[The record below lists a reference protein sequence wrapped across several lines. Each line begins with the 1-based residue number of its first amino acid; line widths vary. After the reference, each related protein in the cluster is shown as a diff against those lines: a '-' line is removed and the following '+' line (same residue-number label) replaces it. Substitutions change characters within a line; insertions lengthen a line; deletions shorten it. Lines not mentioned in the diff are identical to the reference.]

1 MSPAQGDRKT
11 VLEFFFV
18 SVLNG
23 LSYGLLLF
31 LLSAGLTLIL
41 GIMGVLNFAH
51 ASFYMLGAYLG
62 YALAQVWGYAAALVL
77 APVLVGLLGAGF
89 EHLVLRRLHSQG
101 HVAELLVTFGLGY
114 VVLELVQLLW
124 GRAPLSFALPQ
135 ALQGASIWLLDLPLS
150 RVFIMGISLA
160 VLGGLW
166 CLLHRTRTGLVVQA
180 AITHPDMVQA
190 LGHNV
195 SAVRMLVFG
204 VGSALAGLAGV
215 MGGSTFVTEPAM
227 AGAMGAVVFV
237 VVVVGGMGSLLGA
250 FLASLLIG
258 LLQTLALSW
267 DIPLGSI
274 SSARL
279 APALPFALMVLMLI
293 WRPQGLLGKQ
303 GG

>member
-1 MSPAQGDRKT
+1 M
-11 VLEFFFV
+11 EFFFV

-62 YALAQVWGYAAALVL
+62 YALAQYWGFAAALLL
-77 APVLVGLLGAGF
+77 APLLTGLLGAGF
-89 EHLVLRRLHSQG
+89 EHFVLRRLHSQG

-114 VVLELVQLLW
+114 LVLELVQLLW

-135 ALQGASIWLLDLPLS
+135 ALQGASIWLLDLPRS
-150 RVFIMGISLA
+150 RLFIMAMSLT
-160 VLGGLW
+160 VLVALW
-166 CLLHRTRTGLVVQA
+166 WLLHRTRTGLVVQA
-180 AITHPDMVQA
+180 AMTHPNMVQA

-267 DIPLGSI
+267 DMPLGSL

-293 WRPQGLLGKQ
+293 WRPQGLLGKS
-303 GG
+303 GA

>member
-1 MSPAQGDRKT
+1 M
-11 VLEFFFV
+11 EFFFV

-62 YALAQVWGYAAALVL
+62 YALAQYWGFAAALLL
-77 APVLVGLLGAGF
+77 APLLTGLLGAGF
-89 EHLVLRRLHSQG
+89 EHLVLRRVHSQG

-114 VVLELVQLLW
+114 LVLELVQLLW

-135 ALQGASIWLLDLPLS
+135 ALQGASIWLLDLPRS
-150 RVFIMGISLA
+150 RLFIMAMSLT
-160 VLGGLW
+160 VLAGLGW
-166 CLLHRTRTGLVVQA
+166 LLHRTRTGLVVQA
-180 AITHPDMVQA
+180 AMTHPDMVQA

-195 SAVRMLVFG
+195 SAIRMLVFG

-267 DIPLGSI
+267 DMPLGTL

-293 WRPQGLLGKQ
+293 WRPQGLLGKS
-303 GG
+303 GA

>member
-1 MSPAQGDRKT
+1 
-11 VLEFFFV
+11 LEFFFV

-62 YALAQVWGYAAALVL
+62 YALAQVWGYGAALVL

-124 GRAPLSFALPQ
+124 GRAPLSFALPL
-135 ALQGASIWLLDLPLS
+135 ALQGASMWLLDLPLS
-150 RVFIMGISLA
+150 RVFIMGISLT

-166 CLLHRTRTGLVVQA
+166 WLLHRTRTGLVVQA

-237 VVVVGGMGSLLGA
+237 VVVVGGMGSLWGA

-267 DIPLGSI
+267 DIPLGGI

>member
-1 MSPAQGDRKT
+1 M
-11 VLEFFFV
+11 EFFFV

-62 YALAQVWGYAAALVL
+62 YALAQYWGFAAALLL
-77 APVLVGLLGAGF
+77 APLLTGLLGAGF
-89 EHLVLRRLHSQG
+89 EHFVLRRLHSQG

-114 VVLELVQLLW
+114 LVLELVQLLW

-135 ALQGASIWLLDLPLS
+135 ALQGASIWLLDLPRS
-150 RVFIMGISLA
+150 RLFIMAMSLT
-160 VLGGLW
+160 VLVALW
-166 CLLHRTRTGLVVQA
+166 WLLHRTRTGLVVQA
-180 AITHPDMVQA
+180 AMTHPDMVQA

-267 DIPLGSI
+267 DMPLGSL

-293 WRPQGLLGKQ
+293 WRPQGLLGKS
-303 GG
+303 GA

>member
-1 MSPAQGDRKT
+1 
-11 VLEFFFV
+11 LEFFFV

-77 APVLVGLLGAGF
+77 APFLVGLLGAGF

-166 CLLHRTRTGLVVQA
+166 WLLHHTRTGLVVQA

-237 VVVVGGMGSLLGA
+237 VVVVGGMGSLWGA

>member
-1 MSPAQGDRKT
+1 M
-11 VLEFFFV
+11 EFFFV

-62 YALAQVWGYAAALVL
+62 YALAQHWGYAAALVL
-77 APVLVGLLGAGF
+77 SPLLLGLLGAGF
-89 EHLVLRRLHSQG
+89 EHLVMRPLHRQG
-101 HVAELLVTFGLGY
+101 HVAELLVTFGLSY
-114 VVLELVQLLW
+114 VVLELIQLLW
-124 GRAPLSFALPQ
+124 GRAPLSFSLPQ
-135 ALQGASIWLLDLPLS
+135 ALQGTSVWMLDLPVS
-150 RVFIMGISLA
+150 RLFIMAVSLC
-160 VLGGLW
+160 VLVALW
-166 CLLHRTRTGLVVQA
+166 WLLHRTRTGLVVQA

-195 SAVRMLVFG
+195 PAVRMLVFG

-215 MGGSTFVTEPAM
+215 LAGSTFVTEPAM

-250 FLASLLIG
+250 FVASLLVG
-258 LLQTLALSW
+258 MLQTLALSW
-267 DIPLGSI
+267 DLPLGSI

>member
-1 MSPAQGDRKT
+1 
-11 VLEFFFV
+11 LEFFFV

-62 YALAQVWGYAAALVL
+62 YALAQVWGYGAALVL

-166 CLLHRTRTGLVVQA
+166 WLLHRTRTGLVVQA

-303 GG
+303 GD

>member
-1 MSPAQGDRKT
+1 M
-11 VLEFFFV
+11 EFFFV

-51 ASFYMLGAYLG
+51 ASFYMLGAYLC
-62 YALAQVWGYAAALVL
+62 YALAQHWGFSAALVL
-77 APVLVGLLGAGF
+77 APLLTGLLGAGF
-89 EHLVLRRLHSQG
+89 EHLVMRPLHRQG
-101 HVAELLVTFGLGY
+101 HVAELLVTFGLSY
-114 VVLELVQLLW
+114 VVLELIQLLW
-124 GRAPLSFALPQ
+124 GRAPLSFSLPQ
-135 ALQGASIWLLDLPLS
+135 ALQGTSVWMLDLPVS
-150 RVFIMGISLA
+150 RLFIMAVSLC
-160 VLGGLW
+160 VLVALW
-166 CLLHRTRTGLVVQA
+166 WLLHRTRTGLVVQA

-195 SAVRMLVFG
+195 PAVRMLVFG

-215 MGGSTFVTEPAM
+215 LAGSTFVTEPAM

-250 FLASLLIG
+250 FVASLLVG
-258 LLQTLALSW
+258 MLQTLALSW
-267 DIPLGSI
+267 DLPLGSI

-279 APALPFALMVLMLI
+279 APALPFVLMVLMLI

-303 GG
+303 GD

>member
-1 MSPAQGDRKT
+1 M
-11 VLEFFFV
+11 EFFFV

-62 YALAQVWGYAAALVL
+62 YALAQYWDFAAALLL
-77 APVLVGLLGAGF
+77 APLLTGLLGAGF
-89 EHLVLRRLHSQG
+89 KHFVLRRLHSQG

-114 VVLELVQLLW
+114 LVLELVQLLW

-135 ALQGASIWLLDLPLS
+135 ALQGASIWLLDLPRS
-150 RVFIMGISLA
+150 RLFIMAMSLT
-160 VLGGLW
+160 VLAGLGW
-166 CLLHRTRTGLVVQA
+166 LLHRTRTGLVVQA
-180 AITHPDMVQA
+180 AMTHPDMVQA

-267 DIPLGSI
+267 DMPLGSL

-293 WRPQGLLGKQ
+293 WRPQGLLGKS

>member
-1 MSPAQGDRKT
+1 M
-11 VLEFFFV
+11 EFFFV

-51 ASFYMLGAYLG
+51 ASFYMFGSYLG
-62 YALAQVWGYAAALVL
+62 YALAQYWGFAAALVL
-77 APVLVGLLGAGF
+77 APLLTGLLGAGF
-89 EHLVLRRLHSQG
+89 EHFVLRRLHSQG

-114 VVLELVQLLW
+114 LVLELVQLLW

-135 ALQGASIWLLDLPLS
+135 ALQGASIWLLDLPRS
-150 RVFIMGISLA
+150 RLFIMAMSLT
-160 VLGGLW
+160 VLAGLGW
-166 CLLHRTRTGLVVQA
+166 LLHRTRTGLVVQA
-180 AITHPDMVQA
+180 AMTHPDMVQA

-267 DIPLGSI
+267 DMPLGSL

-293 WRPQGLLGKQ
+293 WRPQGLLGKS
-303 GG
+303 GA

>member
-1 MSPAQGDRKT
+1 M
-11 VLEFFFV
+11 EFFFV

-62 YALAQVWGYAAALVL
+62 YALAQYWGFAAALLL
-77 APVLVGLLGAGF
+77 APLLTGLLGAGF
-89 EHLVLRRLHSQG
+89 EHFVLRRLHSQG

-114 VVLELVQLLW
+114 LVLELVQLLW

-135 ALQGASIWLLDLPLS
+135 ALQGASIWLLDLPRS
-150 RVFIMGISLA
+150 RLFIMAMSLT
-160 VLGGLW
+160 VLAGLW
-166 CLLHRTRTGLVVQA
+166 WLLHRTRTGLVVQA
-180 AITHPDMVQA
+180 AMTHPDMVQA

-267 DIPLGSI
+267 DMPLGSL

-293 WRPQGLLGKQ
+293 WRPQGLLGKS
-303 GG
+303 GA

>member
-1 MSPAQGDRKT
+1 
-11 VLEFFFV
+11 LEFFFV

-62 YALAQVWGYAAALVL
+62 YALAQYWGFAAALLL
-77 APVLVGLLGAGF
+77 APLLTGLLGAGF
-89 EHLVLRRLHSQG
+89 EHFVLRRLHSQG

-114 VVLELVQLLW
+114 LVLELVQLLW

-135 ALQGASIWLLDLPLS
+135 ALQGASIWLLDLPRS
-150 RVFIMGISLA
+150 RLFIMAMSLT
-160 VLGGLW
+160 VLAGLW
-166 CLLHRTRTGLVVQA
+166 WLLHRTRTGLVVQA
-180 AITHPDMVQA
+180 AMTHPDMVQA

-267 DIPLGSI
+267 DMPLGSL

-293 WRPQGLLGKQ
+293 WRPQGLLGKS
-303 GG
+303 GA

>member
-1 MSPAQGDRKT
+1 
-11 VLEFFFV
+11 LEFFFV

-62 YALAQVWGYAAALVL
+62 YALAQYWGFAAALLL
-77 APVLVGLLGAGF
+77 APLLTGLLGAGF
-89 EHLVLRRLHSQG
+89 EHLVLRRVHSQG

-114 VVLELVQLLW
+114 LVLELVQLLW

-135 ALQGASIWLLDLPLS
+135 ALQGASIWLLDLPRS
-150 RVFIMGISLA
+150 RLFIMAMSLT
-160 VLGGLW
+160 VLAGLGW
-166 CLLHRTRTGLVVQA
+166 LLHRTRTGLVVQA
-180 AITHPDMVQA
+180 AMTHPDMVQA

-195 SAVRMLVFG
+195 SAIRMLVFG

-267 DIPLGSI
+267 DMPLGTL

-293 WRPQGLLGKQ
+293 WRPQGLLGKS
-303 GG
+303 GA

>member
-1 MSPAQGDRKT
+1 
-11 VLEFFFV
+11 
-18 SVLNG
+18 
-23 LSYGLLLF
+23 
-31 LLSAGLTLIL
+31 
-41 GIMGVLNFAH
+41 
-51 ASFYMLGAYLG
+51 
-62 YALAQVWGYAAALVL
+62 
-77 APVLVGLLGAGF
+77 VGLLGAGF

-166 CLLHRTRTGLVVQA
+166 WLLHRTRTGLVVQA

-267 DIPLGSI
+267 DIPLGGI

>member
-1 MSPAQGDRKT
+1 M
-11 VLEFFFV
+11 EFFFV

-62 YALAQVWGYAAALVL
+62 YALAHYWGFTAALLL
-77 APVLVGLLGAGF
+77 APLLTGLLGAGF
-89 EHLVLRRLHSQG
+89 EHFVLRRLHSQG

-114 VVLELVQLLW
+114 LVLELVQLLW

-166 CLLHRTRTGLVVQA
+166 WLLHHTRTGLVVQA

-237 VVVVGGMGSLLGA
+237 VVVVGGMGSLWGA

>member
-1 MSPAQGDRKT
+1 M
-11 VLEFFFV
+11 EFFFV

-62 YALAQVWGYAAALVL
+62 YALAQHWGFSTALVL
-77 APVLVGLLGAGF
+77 APLLTGLLGAGF
-89 EHLVLRRLHSQG
+89 EHLLMRPLHRQG
-101 HVAELLVTFGLGY
+101 HVAELLVTFGLSY
-114 VVLELVQLLW
+114 VVLELIQLLW
-124 GRAPLSFALPQ
+124 GRAPLSFSLPQ
-135 ALQGASIWLLDLPLS
+135 ALQGTSVWMLDLPVS
-150 RVFIMGISLA
+150 RLFIMAVSLC
-160 VLGGLW
+160 VLVALW
-166 CLLHRTRTGLVVQA
+166 WLLHRTRTGLVVQA

-195 SAVRMLVFG
+195 PAVRMLVFG

-215 MGGSTFVTEPAM
+215 LAGSTFVTEPAM

-250 FLASLLIG
+250 FMASLLVG
-258 LLQTLALSW
+258 MLQTLALSW
-267 DIPLGSI
+267 DLPLGSI

-279 APALPFALMVLMLI
+279 APALPFVLMVLMLI